1 MRRNQLGAKSFF
13 EQCVNL
19 HTFVSLGYRN
29 TAPNAYRSNEDED
42 LYNTKL
48 IRTVSG
54 IATLDCAR
62 QLTQVANPVFGHTSA
77 DTGAAPEPA
86 SVYVAQPLTQSDAD
100 APTADE
106 HFENVTRI

>member
-1 MRRNQLGAKSFF
+1 MSNVLI
-13 EQCVNL
+13 CI

-106 HFENVTRI
+106 QFENVTRI